1 MLRRNQ
7 LCPGPGECPDVLM
20 RDPFADAN
28 AAPCGECPLSLLDE
42 YLGTPHGRFIAQTID
57 LDFALQAGVNVSFKE
72 ITYPEFLLLRFLSEE
87 RNRYH
92 EEEMR
97 KASERHGR

>member
-7 LCPGPGECPDVLM
+7 LCPGPADCPDVLM
-20 RDPFADAN
+20 RDPFANPNSPACD
-28 AAPCGECPLSLLDE
+28 ECPLSMLDE
-42 YLGTPHGRFIAQTID
+42 YLATPAGRWISQTID
-57 LDFALQAGVNVSFKE
+57 LDFALQAGVTVSLKD
-72 ITYPEFLLLRFLSEE
+72 IAYPEFLLLRFLSEE